1 MKPRGI
7 RLNNPLNIR
16 HNKNNHWL
24 GLSAVQPDK
33 EFDCFDQMVYGVR
46 AAMIIIR
53 GYIRRGYD
61 TVDKII
67 GRWAPSS
74 ENPTAVYVKYVS
86 EKANI
91 LKNDQIH
98 FYDKDKIVAIIEAMI
113 KFENGQAIDRSYIED
128 AYDLV

>member
-1 MKPRGI
+1 
-7 RLNNPLNIR
+7 
-16 HNKNNHWL
+16 
-24 GLSAVQPDK
+24 
-33 EFDCFDQMVYGVR
+33 
-46 AAMIIIR
+46 MIIIR

-61 TVDKII
+61 TVDRII
-67 GRWAPSS
+67 GRWAPPS

-113 KFENGQAIDRSYIED
+113 KFENGKAIDRSYIED